1 MLNKQGRGKIDW
13 TDYTWNPISGCRH
26 NCSYCYIKSMDDRFK
41 SNIMEPAWHPE
52 RLKDIENKKLKSN
65 DKIFVGSS
73 GDMWGNWVDKGW
85 IDEILEIADC
95 YNQYIFQ
102 FLTKN
107 PIKYSDY
114 DFTGLDNC
122 WFGTSEDGTWRTL
135 ENHKIL
141 SMHIPESLI
150 KFVSFEPI
158 ISKPII
164 SSFFYELNWIIIGA
178 DSNKGAEKPPKEWAD
193 FLISAARENNIPV
206 FVKDNYGYPEAIKE
220 FPKTTI

>member
-102 FLTKN
+102 FLTK
-107 PIKYSDY
+107 
-114 DFTGLDNC
+114 
-122 WFGTSEDGTWRTL
+122 
-135 ENHKIL
+135 
-141 SMHIPESLI
+141 IP
-150 KFVSFEPI
+150 
-158 ISKPII
+158 
-164 SSFFYELNWIIIGA
+164 
-178 DSNKGAEKPPKEWAD
+178 
-193 FLISAARENNIPV
+193 
-206 FVKDNYGYPEAIKE
+206 
-220 FPKTTI
+220 